1 MSKQSVVKFHDVHEV
16 PLGCLSVLSPHTI
29 VVRHQQYP
37 SVHHFFLCQRFAG
50 SPVEDEIRN
59 ATSLWEVDKLV
70 KRAESMG
77 IQREDWD
84 RIKTDVMLLGNY
96 YKFKQNSDA
105 QTILLQTGNKTV
117 VDHTATDAFWGDGG
131 DGSGKNLMGIV
142 LMAVRKRLLLDEKNR
157 KKQPT
162 GSNRK

>member
-162 GSNRK
+162 SSSRK